1 MPNTPFCN
9 SFSITA
15 VVWIERLTD
24 KKWERHLKAKTSD
37 NWQDR
42 ELPKRPQ
49 EIFAKITCFS
59 GSIAHF

>member
-24 KKWERHLKAKTSD
+24 KKWETHLKAKTSD

-42 ELPKRPQ
+42 ELPK
-49 EIFAKITCFS
+49 
-59 GSIAHF
+59 